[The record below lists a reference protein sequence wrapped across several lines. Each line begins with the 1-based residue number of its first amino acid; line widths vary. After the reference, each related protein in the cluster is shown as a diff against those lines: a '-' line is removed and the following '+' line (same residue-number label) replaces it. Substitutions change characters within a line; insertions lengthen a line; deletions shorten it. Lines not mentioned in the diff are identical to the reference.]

1 MYMSSI
7 YNYLINSILIDIIPE
22 TKKSIKKGN
31 KIFGAAIINKN
42 NFETI
47 CIGTN
52 NEIENPLWHGEIS
65 VIKKFYD
72 KSFNNKFSTSD
83 CIFLSTHEP
92 CSLCLSAITW
102 AGFDNFYFFFPY
114 NETKNSFKIPHDL
127 NILNQVFNINYGKY
141 NKKNSYW
148 KSHSILDEIEK
159 INIKNKEELII
170 KIEKIKEEYKKMSN
184 IYQKQK
190 KISSIPLK

>member
-1 MYMSSI
+1 MEI
-7 YNYLINSILIDIIPE
+7 NYYKILDIILNEIIPL
-22 TKKSIKKGN
+22 TKKNVLKGN
-31 KIFGAAIINKN
+31 KIFGGAIINKE
-42 NFETI
+42 NFSTV
-47 CIGTN
+47 CIGLN
-52 NEIENPLWHGEIS
+52 NEIENPLFHAEVSTINNYFKS
-65 VIKKFYD
+65 KKKINIK
-72 KSFNNKFSTSD
+72 D

-127 NILNQVFNINYGKY
+127 NILKQVFNISYGKY

-159 INIKNKEELII
+159 INIKNKEDLII